1 MKFVSGKKL
10 KIKEYLINFS
20 QQKIAMPAF
29 NVPGFDAME
38 GVFKGSY
45 ETNYPAIVQIS
56 KAMLQRYEPSE
67 IKALFDIN
75 KKKYKANCFL
85 HLDHCDDFLII
96 KSCISS
102 GWDMVMYDGS
112 NLPIKDN
119 THNAKL
125 ITDFAHKNNVA
136 VEGEIGIIGSNNT
149 EIKKNS
155 FSTSDLEYFAAK
167 SDIDCIAVG
176 FGNVHGQYNKNK
188 NLQWPIYE
196 KAYELTK
203 IPLVLHGGSG
213 LTNDE
218 ILRALK
224 AGTAKINISTDL
236 KHEYYKLINKK
247 ELKEKVLSSPK
258 FLHDQILELTSELT
272 KKYINI
278 VNKEIK

>member
-1 MKFVSGKKL
+1 L

-20 QQKIAMPAF
+20 KKKIAMPAF

-45 ETNYPAIVQIS
+45 ETNYPVIVQIS
-56 KAMLQRYEPSE
+56 KVMLQRYRPEE

-75 KKKYKANCFL
+75 KKKYKADCFL
-85 HLDHCDDFLII
+85 HLDHCNDFLIL

-112 NLPIKDN
+112 NLPVRENADN
-119 THNAKL
+119 TKL
-125 ITDFAHKNNVA
+125 IANFAHKNNVA
-136 VEGEIGIIGSNNT
+136 IEGEIGAIGLHSSKI
-149 EIKKNS
+149 EKIS
-155 FSTSDLEYFAAK
+155 FSISDVEYFAHK
-167 SDIDCIAVG
+167 SEIDCLAIG
-176 FGNVHGQYNKNK
+176 FGNVHGQYKKNK

-203 IPLVLHGGSG
+203 IPLVLHGSSG
-213 LTNDE
+213 LTKDE
-218 ILRALK
+218 ILRALR
-224 AGTAKINISTDL
+224 AGTSKINISTDL
-236 KHEYYKLINKK
+236 KYEYYKLINKN
-247 ELKEKVLSSPK
+247 ELKEKVLNSPK
-258 FLHDQILELTSELT
+258 FLHDQILELTYELT